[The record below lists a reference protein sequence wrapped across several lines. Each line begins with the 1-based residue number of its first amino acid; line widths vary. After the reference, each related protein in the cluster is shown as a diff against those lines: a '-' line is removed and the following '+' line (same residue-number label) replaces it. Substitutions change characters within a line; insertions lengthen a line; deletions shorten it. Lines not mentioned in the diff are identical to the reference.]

1 MTEILWN
8 GKEVLGIINGHGSCN
23 WFASGISID
32 TRTLNKGD
40 IFFAL
45 PGLNNDGNDFIEDAL
60 NKGACAA
67 ISNRP
72 SLVNSKKVIFVN
84 DVYKALNKLA
94 NYARQRTKAKIIG
107 ITGSSGKTTLKE
119 MISSC
124 LVDYGK
130 VHKSERSFN
139 NHIGVPL
146 SLARMPIDVDYA
158 VFEIGMNNKGE
169 ILKLTNLIKP
179 HIGIVNN
186 VGEAHI
192 GNFHSKKDLIE
203 EKLSIIEGIADG
215 GSLIINENLKSDLDI
230 NIIKNKSLN
239 ISTFGVLEDSDVYL
253 KENIEIDN
261 GSVLKV
267 RIKDKI
273 INYTLAISGEHMAL
287 NTLPALMT
295 CKITNNP
302 TEKFIKKLSN
312 FKNIEGRGN
321 TFNLNFLGKSL
332 SIINESFNANP
343 NSMEAAIISF
353 NNLNSKSCL
362 RKVLFIGDMMELG
375 RFSENYNNKIAQL
388 INNTSIDIVYAVG
401 EEIRYLWEEIDFQK
415 KGALFQNVDQV
426 ILNLQDL
433 FDNNDVVML
442 KASSKINFSKV
453 IKEINTQKPIRKI
466 A

>member
-60 NKGACAA
+60 NKGACVA

-203 EKLSIIEGIADG
+203 KLSIIEGIADG

-239 ISTFGVLEDSDVYL
+239 ISTFGVLEDSDAYL

-312 FKNIEGRGN
+312 FK
-321 TFNLNFLGKSL
+321 K
-332 SIINESFNANP
+332 
-343 NSMEAAIISF
+343 
-353 NNLNSKSCL
+353 
-362 RKVLFIGDMMELG
+362 
-375 RFSENYNNKIAQL
+375 Y
-388 INNTSIDIVYAVG
+388 
-401 EEIRYLWEEIDFQK
+401 
-415 KGALFQNVDQV
+415 
-426 ILNLQDL
+426 
-433 FDNNDVVML
+433 
-442 KASSKINFSKV
+442 
-453 IKEINTQKPIRKI
+453 
-466 A
+466 